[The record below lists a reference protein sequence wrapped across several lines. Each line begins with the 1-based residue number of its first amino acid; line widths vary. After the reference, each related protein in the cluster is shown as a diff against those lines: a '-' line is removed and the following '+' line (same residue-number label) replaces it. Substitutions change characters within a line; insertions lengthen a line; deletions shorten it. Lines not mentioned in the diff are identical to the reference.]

1 MRLVASMTTEHE
13 YSMGDEFDE
22 LDAETQAVV
31 RRVVEKARTE
41 AAWRELFR
49 TGDVYAY
56 KHASGNIAW
65 GVNGGSQGFNIA
77 RDIAKPKKT
86 D

>member
-1 MRLVASMTTEHE
+1 MKLASMTTEHE

-41 AAWRELFR
+41 VTWRELFR

-65 GVNGGSQGFNIA
+65 GVNGDVNGFCIA
-77 RDIAKPKKT
+77 RDLAKLKKT
-86 D
+86 

>member
-1 MRLVASMTTEHE
+1 MTTEHE
-13 YSMGDEFDE
+13 YSMGAEFDE

-31 RRVVEKARTE
+31 RRVVELAREKET
-41 AAWRELFR
+41 WRELFR

-56 KHASGNIAW
+56 RHPGGGISW
-65 GVNGGSQGFNIA
+65 GVNGGAQGFNIA
-77 RDIAKPKKT
+77 RGICKPKQ

>member
-1 MRLVASMTTEHE
+1 MTTEHE
-13 YSMGDEFDE
+13 YSMGAEFDE

-41 AAWRELFR
+41 ATWSETFR

-56 KHASGNIAW
+56 QHPSGNIAW
-65 GVNGGSQGFNIA
+65 GVNGGARGFNIA
-77 RDIAKPKKT
+77 RDIAKLKMT